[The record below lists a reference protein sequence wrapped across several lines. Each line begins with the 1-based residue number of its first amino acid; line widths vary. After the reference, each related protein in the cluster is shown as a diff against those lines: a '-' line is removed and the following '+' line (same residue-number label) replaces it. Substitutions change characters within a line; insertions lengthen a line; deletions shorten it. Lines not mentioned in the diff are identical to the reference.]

1 MSSASW
7 PRRTTSSSR
16 SSMCEYP
23 LQTLCGKPLPPS
35 ISYAP
40 RDARS
45 ASNRAGMLPGSVCS
59 VSRGWPAVTGS
70 RALSC
75 SDSQGDGV
83 STMVPGSS
91 MNLAD
96 MNPSKTSAGLANGA
110 PQNGPVQSHPLT
122 PNATGM
128 VAH

>member
-1 MSSASW
+1 MSTQ
-7 PRRTTSSSR
+7 PRRTAPHSPSSTRDTPSHPTSNHAE
-16 SSMCEYP
+16 M
-23 LQTLCGKPLPPS
+23 LAHT
-35 ISYAP
+35 
-40 RDARS
+40 AR
-45 ASNRAGMLPGSVCS
+45 RVPAGWDRWCWLSTDVR
-59 VSRGWPAVTGS
+59 V
-70 RALSC
+70 LSC

-91 MNLAD
+91 MNLAS
-96 MNPSKTSAGLANGA
+96 MNPSKSSGGLANGA